1 MILVTGAAG
10 TTGSEVV
17 RLLAAKGVRVRALVR
32 NPEKGK
38 QFHGP
43 GVEVVVADLEKPLT
57 LDPVLKGVDKVF
69 LVTSPDPRVGILH
82 GNLIESAKRAGVK
95 QIVRLSSV
103 QAVAN
108 SPSQFLKW
116 HGEVDERLSRSGLSY
131 VILRA
136 HYFMQNLLM
145 MRGTIQSEGK
155 MYVPMKEAKLST
167 IDARDIAASAAA
179 VLTSEGHSGRIY
191 ELTGPEAL
199 SFGKMAE
206 KLGAAIG
213 RPVQYVD
220 VPPDAAREALAAA
233 GYPAW
238 LSDGL
243 TEMYVHFTGGSAA
256 DISGSVEKLTGKK
269 PRTFDVFAKDFA
281 GAFSGAGKVPAEA

>member
-17 RLLAAKGVRVRALVR
+17 RILAAKGTRVRALVR

-57 LDPVLKGVDKVF
+57 LDPALKGVDKVF

-103 QAVAN
+103 QASPN

-145 MRGTIQSEGK
+145 MRGTILTEGK
-155 MYVPMKEAKLST
+155 MYVPMKEGKLST
-167 IDARDIAASAAA
+167 IDARDIAATAAA
-179 VLTSEGHSGRIY
+179 ILTSEGHSGRVY

-206 KLGAAIG
+206 KLGAALG

-220 VPPDAAREALAAA
+220 VPPEAARGGLAAA

-238 LSDGL
+238 LVDGL
-243 TEMYVHFTGGSAA
+243 TEMYVHFSAGGAA
-256 DISGSVEKLTGKK
+256 DLSGSVEKLTGKK
-269 PRTFDVFAKDFA
+269 PRGFDVFAKDFA
-281 GAFSGAGKVPAEA
+281 GIFAGKVAAEA

>member
-17 RLLAAKGVRVRALVR
+17 RLLAAKGVRVRALIR

-43 GVEVVVADLEKPLT
+43 GVEVVVADLDKPLT
-57 LDPVLKGVDKVF
+57 LDPALKGVDKVF
-69 LVTSPDPRVGILH
+69 LVSSPDPRVGILH
-82 GNLIESAKRAGVK
+82 GNLLESAKRAGVK
-95 QIVRLSSV
+95 QIVRLSAL
-103 QAVAN
+103 QAAAN
-108 SPSQFLKW
+108 SPSQLLKW

-155 MYVPMKEAKLST
+155 MYVPMKEGKIST
-167 IDARDIAASAAA
+167 IDARDIAATAAA

-206 KLGAAIG
+206 QIGAAIG

-220 VPPDAAREALAAA
+220 VPPDAAREGLTAA

-238 LSDGL
+238 LVDGL
-243 TEMYVHFTGGSAA
+243 TEMYVHFAGGGAA
-256 DISGSVEKLTGKK
+256 DVSGTVEKLTGKK
-269 PRTFDVFAKDFA
+269 PRTFEVFAKDFA
-281 GAFSGAGKVPAEA
+281 GIFAGKVAAEA

>member
-43 GVEVVVADLEKPLT
+43 GVEVVVADLDKPLT
-57 LDPVLKGVDKVF
+57 LDPALKGVDKVF
-69 LVTSPDPRVGILH
+69 LVSSPDPRVGVLH
-82 GNLIESAKRAGVK
+82 GNVIESAKRAGVK
-95 QIVRLSSV
+95 QIVRLSAV
-103 QAVAN
+103 QAAAN
-108 SPSQFLKW
+108 SPSQLLKW

-131 VILRA
+131 VILRP
-136 HYFMQNLLM
+136 HFFMQNLLG
-145 MRGTIQSEGK
+145 MRATIQSEGK
-155 MYVPMKEAKLST
+155 IYVPMKEGKISL
-167 IDARDIAASAAA
+167 IDARDIAATAAA
-179 VLTSEGHSGRIY
+179 ILTSEGHSGRVY

-199 SFGKMAE
+199 SFTKIAE
-206 KLGAAIG
+206 KIGAAIG

-220 VPPDAAREALAAA
+220 VPPDAAREGFAAA

-238 LSDGL
+238 LADGL
-243 TEMYVHFTGGSAA
+243 TEMFVHFSAGTSA
-256 DISGSVEKLTGKK
+256 DLSGSVEKLTGKK
-269 PRTFDVFAKDFA
+269 PRAFDVFAKDFA
-281 GAFSGAGKVPAEA
+281 GVFAGKVAAEA